1 MDVERLIHDLGAL
14 REACAAHQRNAAGA
28 EVCRAAAAALA
39 KLQAER
45 DEAIDAQFT
54 VDENCVSI
62 GWEEVAAMWR
72 SRATHAEARAEK
84 AEAERDEARE
94 ALRPTDY
101 NTLGQ
106 IGKAALDVCLPILKA
121 HWAGGGS
128 ASMNPS
134 LEYLDVSMGKAA
146 MEAASRALGG
156 GE

>member
-1 MDVERLIHDLGAL
+1 MNVEKLIGELSEHRKLMWTVDMKPGVPRCHAVPLDLIV
-14 REACAAHQRNAAGA
+14 EAAD
-28 EVCRAAAAALA
+28 ALA
-39 KLQAER
+39 KLQVDNSELR
-45 DEAIDAQFT
+45 QEAVTQAICFDK
-54 VDENCVSI
+54 VV
-62 GWEEVAAMWR
+62 R
-72 SRATHAEARAEK
+72 
-84 AEAERDEARE
+84 ERDEARE